1 MAKTA
6 GMGDA
11 FYFGGSDVSG
21 DINSFSNIGGGPA
34 AGDGTD
40 ITMSA
45 VARLA
50 LERDGRMS
58 FVSFFD
64 PVTAHPVLSAL
75 PTADVVMSY
84 FRGRAIGNPSACMVG
99 KQPNYDGNRGGDGSL
114 MFTCDAIA
122 NGSGL
127 EWGVQLTPGIR
138 TDTSATIA
146 SSANSFD
153 TGAAA
158 AFGAQIYVHLFAFAG
173 TSVTIEVRD
182 STDNITFGAI
192 GGGGGFPTTA
202 WTSAP
207 QAMRIVVPN
216 TTTVNRYIAVRT
228 TGTFTNA
235 QFAVTVHKNEIAGVV
250 F

>member
-1 MAKTA
+1 MTKTA

-11 FYFGGSDVSG
+11 FYYGGNDVSG

-58 FVSFFD
+58 FASFFD

-75 PTADVVMSY
+75 PVADVVMSY
-84 FRGRAIGNPSACMVG
+84 FRGRAIGNPSAAMTG

-114 MFTCDAIA
+114 LFTCDAIA
-122 NGSGL
+122 NGFGL
-127 EWGVQLTPGIR
+127 EWGVQLTPGR
-138 TDTSATIA
+138 RVDGSATA
-146 SSANSFD
+146 AGPGNSFD
-153 TGAAA
+153 TGGSL
-158 AFGAQIYVHLFAFAG
+158 AFGAQAYVHLFAFTG
-173 TSVTIEVRD
+173 TSVTIKVQD
-182 STDNITFGAI
+182 SSDNITFIDIAGTSLT
-192 GGGGGFPTTA
+192 TTA
-202 WTSAP
+202 LTTGV
-207 QAMRIVVPN
+207 QAVRISIPN
-216 TTTVNRYIAVRT
+216 TTTVRRYIAVAT
-228 TGTFTNA
+228 VGTFTNA
-235 QFAVTVHKNEIAGVV
+235 DFAVTVHKNEIAGVV